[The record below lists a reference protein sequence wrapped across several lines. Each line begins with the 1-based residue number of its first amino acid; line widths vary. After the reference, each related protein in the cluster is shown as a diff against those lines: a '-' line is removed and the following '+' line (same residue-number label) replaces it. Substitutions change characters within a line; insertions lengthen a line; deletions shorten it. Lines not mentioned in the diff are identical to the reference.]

1 MSLISVAGLTF
12 SYEGSYDNIFE
23 NVSFQIDTDW
33 KLGFTGRNG
42 RGKTTF
48 LNLLLGKY
56 EYEGTIA
63 ASVEFDYFPFPVED
77 MSRETWQVAMEVNPL
92 CELWQLQRELNL
104 LEVDEDVLY
113 RPFATLSHGERTK
126 VLLAVLF
133 LRENAFL
140 LIDEPT
146 NHLDVEARR
155 VLGQY
160 LKRKKGFLLVSHD
173 RQLLDTCVDH
183 ILSINK
189 TEIQIQKGNFSSWYE
204 NKERQDQY
212 EMAENERLKKDIRR
226 LTAAAR
232 QSKAWAEKVEAGK
245 IGYDP
250 VKDTDRTKDTR
261 AYLGEQSRRMQQRRK
276 NLEHRQNIAIE
287 EKSALLKNIE
297 TADELKLFP
306 QKHHKKELV
315 VCEGLTLRYGT
326 VDHQPAGHQPVD
338 DQHVGHLPVNHQPVD
353 DPEGMPSKV
362 IVSDWGLTVCQGER
376 IALQGRNGCGKS
388 SVLKALLT
396 VASANRSGD
405 YLDGDDLDKDFSGE
419 DSSNIRKAGIH
430 DVLQIQGKIELASK
444 LKISYVSQD
453 TSDLRG
459 KLSEYAARYGVEEHI
474 FKALLRKLDFSRIQL
489 EKPMEDYSEGQ
500 KKKVL
505 IARSLCEQAHLYIWD
520 EPLNYIDVL
529 SRMQIEQLILTYQP
543 TLLFVEHD
551 QAFTDKIVTR
561 IVRM

>member
-12 SYEGSYDNIFE
+12 AYEGSYDNIFE

-56 EYEGTIA
+56 EYQGTIA
-63 ASVEFDYFPFPVED
+63 ASVRFDYFPFQVED
-77 MSRETWQVAMEVNPL
+77 ITRETWQVAMEVNPL

-113 RPFATLSHGERTK
+113 RPFETLSHGERTK

-189 TEIQIQKGNFSSWYE
+189 TDIQIQKGNFSSWWE

-232 QSKAWAEKVEAGK
+232 QSKDWADQVESNK
-245 IGYDP
+245 IGFDP
-250 VKDTDRTKDTR
+250 RKDTDRSIDSR
-261 AYLGEQSRRMQQRRK
+261 AYIGEKSRRMQQRRK
-276 NLEHRQNIAIE
+276 NLERRQNAAIE
-287 EKSALLKNIE
+287 EKSSLLKNIE
-297 TADELKLFP
+297 TAEDLKLFP
-306 QKHHKKELV
+306 QKHHKQELV
-315 VCEGLTLRYGT
+315 VCEGVTLGYGT
-326 VDHQPAGHQPVD
+326 HISD
-338 DQHVGHLPVNHQPVD
+338 DTVRFKRVL
-353 DPEGMPSKV
+353 EGW
-362 IVSDWGLTVCQGER
+362 DLTVCQGER

-388 SVLKALLT
+388 SVLKALLAAKSIELVT
-396 VASANRSGD
+396 KSQSTDNKESH
-405 YLDGDDLDKDFSGE
+405 
-419 DSSNIRKAGIH
+419 SN
-430 DVLQIQGKIELASK
+430 LQIQGQIQLASH

-453 TSDLRG
+453 TLDLRG
-459 KLSEYAARYGVEEHI
+459 NLSDYAARYEVEEHI
-474 FKALLRKLDFSRIQL
+474 FKALLRKLDFSRIQF

-551 QAFTDKIVTR
+551 QAFADKIATR
-561 IVRM
+561 VVKM

>member
-12 SYEGSYDNIFE
+12 AYEGSYDNIFE
-23 NVSFQIDTDW
+23 DVSFQIDTDW

-56 EYEGTIA
+56 EYQGTIA
-63 ASVEFDYFPFPVED
+63 ASVSFDYFPFPVED
-77 MSRETWQVAMEVNPL
+77 MTKETWQVAMDVNPQ
-92 CELWQLQRELNL
+92 CELWQLQKELNQ
-104 LEVDEDVLY
+104 LEVAEDVLY
-113 RPFATLSHGERTK
+113 RAFGTLSHGERTK

-146 NHLDVEARR
+146 NHLDIRARQ

-160 LKRKKGFLLVSHD
+160 LNRKRGFLLVSHD

-189 TEIQIQKGNFSSWYE
+189 TNIEIQKGNFSSWYE

-212 EMAENERLKKDIRR
+212 ERAENERLRKDIRR

-232 QSKAWAEKVEAGK
+232 QSKAWADKVESTK
-245 IGYDP
+245 IGFDP
-250 VKDTDRTKDTR
+250 VKETDRTKDTR
-261 AYLGEQSRRMQQRRK
+261 AYIAEQSRRMQQRRK
-276 NLEHRQNIAIE
+276 NLERRQNAAIE
-287 EKSALLKNIE
+287 EKSSLLKNIE
-297 TADELKLFP
+297 TADDLKLFP
-306 QKHHKKELV
+306 LRHHKQELV
-315 VCEGLTLRYGT
+315 VCKGVTLGYGRMRSGAQEVNDQTKDQNADDKTAYKAVLKDWDLTLR
-326 VDHQPAGHQPVD
+326 
-338 DQHVGHLPVNHQPVD
+338 
-353 DPEGMPSKV
+353 
-362 IVSDWGLTVCQGER
+362 QGER

-388 SVLKALLT
+388 SVLKALLSRAQ
-396 VASANRSGD
+396 VNWGGD
-405 YLDGDDLDKDFSGE
+405 PPIRE
-419 DSSNIRKAGIH
+419 RTDSFES
-430 DVLQIQGKIELASK
+430 LQIQGQIDLASK

-453 TSDLRG
+453 TSDLEG
-459 KLSEYAARYGVEEHI
+459 SLNDYAVRYDVEESLL
-474 FKALLRKLDFSRIQL
+474 KALLRKLDFSRVQL
-489 EKPMEDYSEGQ
+489 EKPMEEYSEGQ

-551 QAFTDKIVTR
+551 QAFTDKIATR
-561 IVRM
+561 VVEM